1 MTSSTTS
8 LSLLDKS
15 YFNTF
20 KIHEGKK
27 SRKYHTPNFK
37 LYCKAVVIKINIKT
51 NEEMD
56 GTESRAHK

>member
-8 LSLLDKS
+8 LSLLNKS

-20 KIHEGKK
+20 KIHEKKK

-37 LYCKAVVIKINIKT
+37 LYCKVIVIKTNIKT

-56 GTESRAHK
+56 GTKSRAQK